1 MHTRTKVYLTRETI
15 KAIRTFN
22 GMNREQFAKQIG
34 VSRSL
39 ISYVEQGRR
48 IISDETKRKI
58 HSVYGSEY
66 IDSIRRFTENNR
78 SSK

>member
-1 MHTRTKVYLTRETI
+1 MHTKLTRETV

-48 IISDETKRKI
+48 IISDETKCKI
-58 HSVYGSEY
+58 HAVYGSEY
-66 IDSIRRFTENNR
+66 IRKVAQFVNDEVTEGN
-78 SSK
+78 